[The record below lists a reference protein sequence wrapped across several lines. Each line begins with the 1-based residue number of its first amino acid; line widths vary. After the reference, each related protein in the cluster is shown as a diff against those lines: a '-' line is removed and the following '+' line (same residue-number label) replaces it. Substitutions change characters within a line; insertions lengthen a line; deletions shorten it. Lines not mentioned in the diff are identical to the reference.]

1 MAQPPY
7 QQPPAAAGGSGLDTK
22 LASTL
27 CYALW
32 WITGIIFL
40 FIDKDNA
47 EVRFHAWQSIAFFGG
62 VTVLRIGLSIIGG
75 LLGDLGVIFGIIN
88 LLITLAAIIV
98 WIIILIQ
105 TYQGKRMVLPVAGPF
120 AEAQAAKG

>member
-7 QQPPAAAGGSGLDTK
+7 QQPPATSGGSGLDPK

-32 WITGIIFL
+32 WITGVVFL
-40 FIDKDNA
+40 FIDKENA

-62 VTVLRIGLSIIGG
+62 VTVLNIGLNIIAGITGIGALG
-75 LLGDLGVIFGIIN
+75 LIGSLAN
-88 LLITLAAIIV
+88 LVGFIV

-105 TYQGKRMVLPVAGPF
+105 TYQGKRMVLPIAGPF